1 MKKTFWKEQI
11 TMIQGT
17 PGEQEGSLPNLETI
31 MANHYASVYR
41 LSVSI
46 LEDPHEAE
54 DIAQE
59 TFIAASTNI
68 EKFRGDADIKT
79 WLFSIAINRARGNLR
94 KRKTQRALKNVLQSV
109 QRLVPF
115 PEEPEDVTLQT
126 EIDEQL
132 WQVVDS
138 FGDKHRIPLILRYVH
153 QLPISE
159 IAKILEI
166 KEGTIHSRLFYAHQR
181 IRSELKR
188 IGFSTYEDQEA
199 AG

>member
-1 MKKTFWKEQI
+1 
-11 TMIQGT
+11 MIQGT

-115 PEEPEDVTLQT
+115 PEEP
-126 EIDEQL
+126 
-132 WQVVDS
+132 
-138 FGDKHRIPLILRYVH
+138 
-153 QLPISE
+153 
-159 IAKILEI
+159 
-166 KEGTIHSRLFYAHQR
+166 
-181 IRSELKR
+181 
-188 IGFSTYEDQEA
+188 
-199 AG
+199 

>member
-1 MKKTFWKEQI
+1 
-11 TMIQGT
+11 MIQGT
-17 PGEQEGSLPNLETI
+17 PGEPAGSLPNLETI

-41 LSVSI
+41 LAVSI
-46 LEDPHEAE
+46 LDDPHEAE

-59 TFIAASTNI
+59 TFIAASMNLDD
-68 EKFRGDADIKT
+68 FRGDADIKT

-126 EIDEQL
+126 ETDEQL

-138 FGDKHRIPLILRYVH
+138 FRDKHRIPLILRYVH

-166 KEGTIHSRLFYAHQR
+166 KEGTVHSRLFYAHQK

>member
-1 MKKTFWKEQI
+1 M
-11 TMIQGT
+11 
-17 PGEQEGSLPNLETI
+17 
-31 MANHYASVYR
+31 
-41 LSVSI
+41 
-46 LEDPHEAE
+46 
-54 DIAQE
+54 
-59 TFIAASTNI
+59 
-68 EKFRGDADIKT
+68 
-79 WLFSIAINRARGNLR
+79 
-94 KRKTQRALKNVLQSV
+94 
-109 QRLVPF
+109 PF

-132 WQVVDS
+132 WQLVDS

-166 KEGTIHSRLFYAHQR
+166 KEGTIHSRLFYAHQM